1 MSDPVWYRS
10 LYFRIAVGF
19 VALLGALLV
28 VQGSVFLWM
37 TGRMTDFFPSR
48 SPAQFASAIATDL
61 ATTLASTPDEDLA
74 AYLNSHY
81 ASAYRPFAV
90 ALLDEAP
97 RGDQPSQL
105 PVMTPPRVIVSQR
118 VSPPPNIVRSVSG
131 RLFAET
137 QLAGFSRGWPS
148 DFGGPGRYGGD
159 GFGRGGRDSRDG
171 RGGRD
176 DRDGRGGSRDGRD
189 FRGGPGDFRGGSPG
203 GSGRGD
209 GGRGGF
215 SRGGA
220 GPTFEYAPVI
230 VNATTVGMVAVPIE
244 PPPLS
249 VALRDLGP
257 TLAIVALGLL
267 VAGTAV
273 GALVVVRPVHR
284 RLHDLQQ
291 TARRLGDGETAAR
304 ALETGRDEV
313 TALARTFNEMAG
325 QLEERTRALET
336 ADRTRRQLLA
346 DVSHELTTPLA
357 SIRGYVETLG
367 MPDLRIDAAMRARYL
382 QIVSEEAQRL
392 DHIVGDLLDLAKLE
406 GGGGAL
412 RMEQVSVAQL
422 LERVQDRHEPAVR
435 DRHITLLTDSSPDVP
450 VIYGDS
456 KRIEQAVQNLVANA
470 VRHTPDGGQVAVRVS
485 AVERGVSLVVDDSGP
500 GIPAEHLPRIFDR
513 FYKVDA
519 SRTGTVVP
527 SGSGLGLSIVQA
539 IVARHGGSV
548 EASNVQ
554 GRGARFEIIL
564 PSPVTGGQSVDAHE
578 VPDLPE

>member
-1 MSDPVWYRS
+1 MSDPIWYRS

-37 TGRMTDFFPSR
+37 TGRMTEFFPSR
-48 SPAQFASAIATDL
+48 SPAQYASAIATDL
-61 ATTLASTPDEDLA
+61 ATTLAATPDEDLA
-74 AYLNSHY
+74 AYLNLHY
-81 ASAYRPFAV
+81 ASAYRSFAV
-90 ALLDEAP
+90 ALFDKAPPSTPEAP
-97 RGDQPSQL
+97 L

-118 VSPPPNIVRSVSG
+118 VPAPPNIGRAVSG

-137 QLAGFSRGWPS
+137 QLLGRPPGGRPP

-159 GFGRGGRDSRDG
+159 GAGRGGWDGRGG

-176 DRDGRGGSRDGRD
+176 DREGRPDGRD
-189 FRGGPGDFRGGSPG
+189 FRGGDGRGDGRDFRG
-203 GSGRGD
+203 GD

-215 SRGGA
+215 GRGGP
-220 GPTFEYAPVI
+220 GPGFEFAPVI
-230 VNATTVGMVAVPIE
+230 VNATIVGMVAVPIE
-244 PPPLS
+244 PPPWS

-257 TLAIVALGLL
+257 TLAIVAFGLL
-267 VAGTAV
+267 IAGTAV
-273 GALVVVRPVHR
+273 GALAVVRPVHR
-284 RLHDLQQ
+284 RLHNLQE
-291 TARRLGDGETAAR
+291 TARRLGDGETGVR

-313 TALARTFNEMAG
+313 TALAHTFNEMAA
-325 QLEERTRALET
+325 QLEERTQALAS

-367 MPDLRIDAAMRARYL
+367 MSDLRIDETMRTRYL

-412 RMEQVSVAQL
+412 RIEQVSVGQL
-422 LERVQDRHEPAVR
+422 LDRVQDRHEPVVR
-435 DRHITLLTDSSPDVP
+435 DRQITLLTEAAPDAQI
-450 VIYGDS
+450 IYGDS
-456 KRIEQAVQNLVANA
+456 NRLEQAVQNLVANA
-470 VRHTPDGGQVAVRVS
+470 VRHTPDGGQVTLRVS
-485 AVERGVSLVVDDSGP
+485 AARGAISLVVDDTGP
-500 GIPAEHLPRIFDR
+500 GIPVEHLPHIFDR

-548 EASNVQ
+548 VASNLS

-564 PSPVTGGQSVDAHE
+564 P
-578 VPDLPE
+578 LPYV